1 MSRIIKLTEKDI
13 KSIVKQVINEQSAGA
28 GDMEVA
34 ENKPGMGIPP
44 YPAPSNEQR
53 DQITKIQGQVREK
66 MGIRTKPEI
75 LEAKRQVRHNLIQA
89 RNWMKELLERSGV
102 NPQTNNMEQDIEKVL
117 QKFENL
123 YGDPK
128 PEDEKKKIKRL
139 RFDSE
144 IKL

>member
-1 MSRIIKLTEKDI
+1 MSKIIKLTERDI
-13 KSIVKQVINEQSAGA
+13 KNIVEKIISEQAAGA

-34 ENKPGMGIPP
+34 ENKPDMGVPP

-53 DQITKIQGQVREK
+53 DKITQIQGQVREK
-66 MGIRTKPEI
+66 LGIKTKPEI
-75 LEAKRQVRHNLIQA
+75 LEAKRQVRHNLVQA

-128 PEDEKKKIKRL
+128 PEEKDKKIK
-139 RFDSE
+139 
-144 IKL
+144 